1 MRRPLRFRALEQ
13 TEILGRTVPVATGL
27 SARLLGLAL
36 MRCELAGPGLLIPRC
51 RSVHT
56 FGMLFDLDILFLDAE
71 RRVIDLRRGVPS
83 RRIARCPEADAVLEL
98 PAPR

>member
-1 MRRPLRFRALEQ
+1 MR
-13 TEILGRTVPVATGL
+13 
-27 SARLLGLAL
+27 
-36 MRCELAGPGLLIPRC
+36 
-51 RSVHT
+51 
-56 FGMLFDLDILFLDAE
+56 FDLDILFLDAE